1 MRQSGKSLL
10 ALALVATVVA
20 LLVWTIAGDR
30 ASQPYSVQRGGL
42 SGWTVITSHGDEP
55 WLLGLQPPPALST
68 ALFEQLSAKAG
79 VALVAPPQTVL
90 PLVLRAEYD
99 DSLQGVYG
107 MDSLLRIARD
117 VGIENA
123 VFEPICVAHRIEAGS
138 RGPRQLFYIAF
149 NSTGFRELRDGMM
162 PAQPE
167 HGGTGVYDPAALMPL
182 LPIAASDDD
191 FARWW
196 PLAFDRR
203 TDCQAPLFVQ

>member
-10 ALALVATVVA
+10 VLALAALVVG

-30 ASQPYSVQRGGL
+30 TTQPYTVQRSAL
-42 SGWTVITSHGDEP
+42 SGWTVVTSRGDEP
-55 WLLGLQPPPALST
+55 WLLGLQPPAALS
-68 ALFEQLSAKAG
+68 ASLFEQLSAKAG
-79 VALVAPPQTVL
+79 VALVAPAQTVL

-107 MDSLLRIARD
+107 MDSLVRIARD

-138 RGPRQLFYIAF
+138 QGPRQLFYIAF
-149 NSTGFRELRDGMM
+149 NSNGFRELRNGMM

-167 HGGTGVYDPAALMPL
+167 HGGTGVYDPMALLPL
-182 LPIAASDDD
+182 LPVAASDGE